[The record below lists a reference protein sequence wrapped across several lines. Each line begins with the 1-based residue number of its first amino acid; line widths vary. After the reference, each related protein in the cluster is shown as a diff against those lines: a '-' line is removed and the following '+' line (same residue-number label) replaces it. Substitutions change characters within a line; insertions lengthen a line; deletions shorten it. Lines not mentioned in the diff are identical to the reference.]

1 MELFAILLSLVLL
14 MFFAFRGYSIILF
27 APLFAIL
34 AAAASSFHL
43 MPVYTEIFM
52 TKAAE
57 YFKMYFSI
65 FLLGAVFAKVME
77 DGGLAR
83 TIAGTIAAKLG
94 KENAVLAVLL
104 GCAFLTYGG
113 ISVFVV
119 VFVMYP
125 FASALYRDAN
135 IPKRFI
141 PAAIWLG
148 TFTCSMGAFPGSPQI
163 QNIIPTAFF
172 GTTTWAAPLLGLSSG
187 MAIFLLGWAWL
198 LYRQRQAARLNE
210 GYGTHTVNEP
220 EEQAEWPSS
229 NQLLAFLPLI
239 VVLLANLYL
248 SNPFKWSWAYQWNE
262 EILAPFKVLKLSLL
276 STSVDKVRAI
286 WSLNIALL
294 LGILL
299 AMLIGREQLRK
310 TGGIA
315 AALNR
320 GANSSL
326 VAVLN
331 TASGFGYGSVVASLA
346 GFQVIKSF
354 LLDIKV
360 GAGPL
365 ISEAITVNIM
375 TAITG
380 SASGGITIALG
391 MLGADYLAWAQAA
404 NISPDVL
411 HRFAA
416 LASSGLD
423 SMPHNGALITVMAVC
438 GLTHKQSYYDL
449 FVITIIKTILIFAF
463 IGLYMLAGNFV

>member
-1 MELFAILLSLVLL
+1 MELFAILLSLILL
-14 MFFAFRGYSIILF
+14 MYFAFRGYSIILF

-34 AAAASSFHL
+34 AAAASHFSL

-83 TIAGTIAAKLG
+83 AIAGSIAGRLG
-94 KENAVLAVLL
+94 KENAILAVIL
-104 GCAFLTYGG
+104 GCGSLTYGG

-125 FASALYRDAN
+125 FAAALFREAD
-135 IPKRFI
+135 IPKRLI
-141 PAAIWLG
+141 PAALWLG
-148 TFTCSMGAFPGSPQI
+148 TFTFSMGAFPGSPQI

-172 GTTTWAAPLLGLSSG
+172 GTTTWAEPLIGVISGVSIFSS
-187 MAIFLLGWAWL
+187 GWAWL
-198 LYRQRQAARLNE
+198 LYRQRQAAAQGE
-210 GYGTHTVNEP
+210 GYGLHTLNEP
-220 EEQAEWPSS
+220 AKSAAEQLPGQWLSV
-229 NQLLAFLPLI
+229 LPLA

-248 SNPFKWSWAYQWNE
+248 SNPFAWSWAYQWNE
-262 EILAPFKVLKLSLL
+262 DILLPFKALHLSLL
-276 STSVDKVRAI
+276 SSSLDKVRAI
-286 WSLNIALL
+286 WSLNIALI

-299 AMLIGREQLRK
+299 ALVIGRQQLRQK
-310 TGGIA
+310 GGAA
-315 AALNR
+315 AALNG
-320 GANSSL
+320 GAISSL

-331 TASGFGYGSVVASLA
+331 TASGYGYGSVVASLA

-354 LLDIKV
+354 LMDIKI
-360 GAGPL
+360 GTGPL
-365 ISEAITVNIM
+365 VSEAITVNIM
-375 TAITG
+375 AAITG

-391 MLGADYLAWAQAA
+391 MLGTDYLAWAQAA
-404 NISPDVL
+404 GMPPDAL

-423 SMPHNGALITVMAVC
+423 SMPHNGGLITVMAVC
-438 GLTHKQSYYDL
+438 GLTHKESYYDL
-449 FVITIIKTILIFAF
+449 FVITIIKTLLVFVF
-463 IGLYMLAGNFV
+463 IGLYLAAI

>member
-1 MELFAILLSLVLL
+1 MELLTILLSLILL
-14 MFFAFRGYSIILF
+14 MYFAFRGYSIILF

-34 AAAASSFHL
+34 AATASNFSL

-77 DGGLAR
+77 DSGMAR
-83 TIAGTIAAKLG
+83 AIAGAIAGKLG

-104 GCAFLTYGG
+104 GCGSLTYGG

-125 FASALYRDAN
+125 FAAALFREAD
-135 IPKRFI
+135 IPKRLI
-141 PAAIWLG
+141 PAALWLG
-148 TFTCSMGAFPGSPQI
+148 TFTFSMGAFPGSPQI

-172 GTTTWAAPLLGLSSG
+172 GTTTWAEPLTGVISGLS
-187 MAIFLLGWAWL
+187 IFVFGWAWL
-198 LYRQRQAARLNE
+198 LYRQRQAMAQGE
-210 GYGTHTVNEP
+210 GYGLHTLNEP
-220 EEQAEWPSS
+220 EKTKEQQLP
-229 NQLLAFLPLI
+229 NQLLAVLPLI
-239 VVLLANLYL
+239 LVLLANLYL

-262 EILAPFKVLKLSLL
+262 DILLPFKVLRLSLL
-276 STSVDKVRAI
+276 STDIDKVRAI
-286 WSLNIALL
+286 WSLNIALI

-299 AMLIGREQLRK
+299 AIIIGRKQFRNK
-310 TGGIA
+310 GGIA
-315 AALNR
+315 ASLNS

-331 TASGFGYGSVVASLA
+331 TASGYGYGSVVASLA
-346 GFQVIKSF
+346 GFQIIKTF
-354 LLDIKV
+354 LMEIKF

-365 ISEAITVNIM
+365 VSEAITVNIM
-375 TAITG
+375 AAITG

-404 NISPDVL
+404 NISPDAL

-423 SMPHNGALITVMAVC
+423 SMPHNGGLITVMAVC
-438 GLTHKQSYYDL
+438 GLTHRESYYDL
-449 FVITIIKTILIFAF
+449 FVITVIKTLLIFIF
-463 IGLYMLAGNFV
+463 IGLYIGIRSL

>member
-1 MELFAILLSLVLL
+1 MELFAILLSLILL

-34 AAAASSFHL
+34 AAAASNFSL

-77 DGGLAR
+77 DGGMAR
-83 TIAGTIAAKLG
+83 AIAGAIASTLG
-94 KENAVLAVLL
+94 KEHAILAVIL
-104 GCAFLTYGG
+104 GCASLTYGG

-125 FASALYRDAN
+125 FAAALYREAN

-141 PAAIWLG
+141 PAALWLG
-148 TFTCSMGAFPGSPQI
+148 TFTFSMGAFPGSPQI

-172 GTTTWAAPLLGLSSG
+172 GTSTWAAPLLGMSSG
-187 MAIFLLGWAWL
+187 FAVFLLGWAWL
-198 LYRQRQAARLNE
+198 VYRQRQAKELDE
-210 GYGTHTVNEP
+210 GYGAHTVNEP
-220 EEQAEWPSS
+220 EDKTER
-229 NQLLAFLPLI
+229 QLPGQMLAFLPLI
-239 VVLLANLYL
+239 VVLLTNLYL

-262 EILAPFKVLKLSLL
+262 EILLPFKVLKLSLL

-286 WSLNIALL
+286 WSLNIALI

-299 AMLIGREQLRK
+299 AIFIGREQLCR
-310 TGGIA
+310 TAGIA
-315 AALNR
+315 SSLNS

-331 TASGFGYGSVVASLA
+331 TASGYGYGSVVASLA

-354 LLDIKV
+354 LMDIKI

-365 ISEAITVNIM
+365 VSEAITVNIM
-375 TAITG
+375 AAITG
-380 SASGGITIALG
+380 SASGGMTIALG
-391 MLGADYLAWAQAA
+391 MLAADYLTWAQAA

-416 LASSGLD
+416 LASGGLD
-423 SMPHNGALITVMAVC
+423 SMPHNGGLITVMAVC

-449 FVITIIKTILIFAF
+449 FVITVIKTLLVFIFIA
-463 IGLYMLAGNFV
+463 LYI

>member
-1 MELFAILLSLVLL
+1 MELFAILLSLILL

-27 APLFAIL
+27 APLFAVL
-34 AAAASSFHL
+34 AAAASNFSL

-77 DGGLAR
+77 DSGMAR
-83 TIAGTIAAKLG
+83 AIAGVIASKLG
-94 KENAVLAVLL
+94 KEHAILAVIL
-104 GCAFLTYGG
+104 GCASLTYGG

-125 FASALYRDAN
+125 FAAALYREAN

-141 PAAIWLG
+141 PAALWLG
-148 TFTCSMGAFPGSPQI
+148 TFTFSMGAFPGSPQI

-172 GTTTWAAPLLGLSSG
+172 ATGTWAAPILGMSSG
-187 MAIFLLGWAWL
+187 LTIFLVGWAWL
-198 LYRQRQAARLNE
+198 VYRQRQAAQLNE
-210 GYGTHTVNEP
+210 GYGVHTANEP
-220 EEQAEWPSS
+220 EAKAEQ
-229 NQLLAFLPLI
+229 QLPKPILAFFPLI
-239 VVLLANLYL
+239 VVLLMNLYL
-248 SNPFKWSWAYQWNE
+248 SNPFKWSWGYQWNE
-262 EILAPFKVLKLSLL
+262 EILLPFNVLKLSLL

-286 WSLNIALL
+286 WSLNSALV
-294 LGILL
+294 LGIVL
-299 AMLIGREQLRK
+299 AILIGHKQLFRS
-310 TGGIA
+310 GGLA
-315 AALNR
+315 ASLNS

-326 VAVLN
+326 IAVLN
-331 TASGFGYGSVVASLA
+331 TASGYGYGSVVASLA

-354 LLDIKV
+354 LLNIKI

-365 ISEAITVNIM
+365 VSEVITVNSM
-375 TAITG
+375 AAITG

-404 NISPDVL
+404 SIPPDVL

-416 LASSGLD
+416 LASCGLD
-423 SMPHNGALITVMAVC
+423 SMPHNGGLLTVMTVC
-438 GLTHKQSYYDL
+438 GLTHRHSYYDI
-449 FVITIIKTILIFAF
+449 FVITVIKTVIVFIFIA
-463 IGLYMLAGNFV
+463 LYIMV

>member
-1 MELFAILLSLVLL
+1 MELFTILLSLILL

-27 APLFAIL
+27 APLFAVL
-34 AAAASSFHL
+34 AAAASNFSL

-77 DGGLAR
+77 EGGLAR
-83 TIAGTIAAKLG
+83 AIAGTIARKLG
-94 KENAVLAVLL
+94 KENAILAVIL

-125 FASALYRDAN
+125 FASALYREAN

-141 PAAIWLG
+141 PAALWLG
-148 TFTCSMGAFPGSPQI
+148 TFTFSMGAFPGSPQI

-172 GTTTWAAPLLGLSSG
+172 GTTTWAAPMLGAVSG
-187 MAIFLLGWAWL
+187 LAIFLLGWAWL
-198 LYRQRQAARLNE
+198 LYRQRQAAGQNE
-210 GYGTHTVNEP
+210 GYGTHTINEP
-220 EEQAEWPSS
+220 EEKAEGRMPD
-229 NQLLAFLPLI
+229 QLLAFLPLV

-262 EILAPFKVLKLSLL
+262 EILLPFKVLKLSLL
-276 STSVDKVRAI
+276 STGVDKVRAI
-286 WSLNIALL
+286 WSLNIALI

-299 AMLIGREQLRK
+299 AIYIGRDQFRR

-315 AALNR
+315 ASLNS

-331 TASGFGYGSVVASLA
+331 TASGYGYGSVVASLA
-346 GFQVIKSF
+346 GFQVIKAF
-354 LLDIKV
+354 LLDIKI

-365 ISEAITVNIM
+365 VSEAITVNIM
-375 TAITG
+375 AAITG

-391 MLGADYLAWAQAA
+391 MLGADYLTWAQTAS
-404 NISPDVL
+404 ISPDVL

-423 SMPHNGALITVMAVC
+423 SMPHNGGLITVMAVC
-438 GLTHKQSYYDL
+438 GLTHKQAYYDL
-449 FVITIIKTILIFAF
+449 FVITVMKTLLIFLF
-463 IGLYMLAGNFV
+463 IALYIMAGNF

>member
-1 MELFAILLSLVLL
+1 MELFAILLSLILL
-14 MFFAFRGYSIILF
+14 MFFSFRGYSIILF
-27 APLFAIL
+27 APLFAVL
-34 AAAASSFHL
+34 AAAASNFSL

-65 FLLGAVFAKVME
+65 FLLGAIFAKVME
-77 DGGLAR
+77 EGGLAL
-83 TIAGTIAAKLG
+83 TIAGTIANKLG
-94 KENAVLAVLL
+94 KENAILAVIL

-125 FASALYRDAN
+125 FASALYREAN

-141 PAAIWLG
+141 PAALWLG
-148 TFTCSMGAFPGSPQI
+148 TFTFSMGAFPGSPQI

-187 MAIFLLGWAWL
+187 LAVFFLGWAWL
-198 LYRQRQAARLNE
+198 IYRQRQAVALNE
-210 GYGTHTVNEP
+210 GYGEHTVNEP
-220 EEQAEWPSS
+220 EDRAEEQLS
-229 NQLLAFLPLI
+229 NHTLAFLPLI
-239 VVLLANLYL
+239 VVILANLYL
-248 SNPFKWSWAYQWNE
+248 SNPFQWSWAYHWNE
-262 EILAPFKVLKLSLL
+262 EILLSVKVLKLSLL

-286 WSLNIALL
+286 WSLNIALI
-294 LGILL
+294 LGILF
-299 AMLIGREQLRK
+299 AIYIGREQFRR

-315 AALNR
+315 ASLNR
-320 GANSSL
+320 GVNSSL

-331 TASGFGYGSVVASLA
+331 TASGYGYGSVVASLA

-354 LLDIKV
+354 LMDVKI

-365 ISEAITVNIM
+365 VSEVITVNIM
-375 TAITG
+375 AAITG
-380 SASGGITIALG
+380 SASGGLTIALG
-391 MLGADYLAWAQAA
+391 MLGADYLNWALAT
-404 NISPDVL
+404 NVPVDVL

-423 SMPHNGALITVMAVC
+423 SMPHNGGLITVMAVC

-449 FVITIIKTILIFAF
+449 FVITVIKTLLIFIF
-463 IGLYMLAGNFV
+463 IALYITVGNF